1 MRKVTLK
8 GFVAT
13 SGRPVSEMTLVEE
26 LCHLVNVSKH
36 LNQEPWGD
44 RRQEIVFIG
53 GPCMRE
59 RDITRLDSCLFELP
73 APLPLRL

>member
-1 MRKVTLK
+1 MQKVTLK

-13 SGRPVSEMTLVEE
+13 SGRPVYEMTLVEE
-26 LCHLVNVSKH
+26 FCHLVNVIKH

-59 RDITRLDSCLFELP
+59 RDITRLDSCRLELP
-73 APLPLRL
+73 APLRLR